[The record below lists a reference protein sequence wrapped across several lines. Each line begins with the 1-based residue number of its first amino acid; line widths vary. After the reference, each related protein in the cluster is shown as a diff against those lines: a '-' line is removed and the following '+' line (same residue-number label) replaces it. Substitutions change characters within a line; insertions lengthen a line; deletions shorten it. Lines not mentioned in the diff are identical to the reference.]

1 MVFSKYILSYWGNEV
16 VTGSAT
22 MIIVSIGVLF
32 SAMAGNVDQIL
43 NMTENQK
50 ILRNITIVSFF
61 VNLGLSYLLIPMHGI
76 EGAAIASLI
85 TNILINILCIY
96 YIKKKLGFYT
106 LF

>member
-1 MVFSKYILSYWGNEV
+1 MIFSKLILSYWGNEV
-16 VTGSAT
+16 VAGSVT

-43 NMTENQK
+43 NMTENQN

-61 VNLGLSYLLIPMHGI
+61 VNLILSYLLIPNYGI

-85 TNILINILCIY
+85 TNVVINVLCVY